1 MVMGLAIETVG
12 LHVTQAGAPVNP
24 QTLLPL
30 APYAGF
36 VRNFNTTDKAYLEF
50 VATHFAT
57 KAAGDNVTILSPQLA
72 DDVSGINFQPG
83 DNPTSLLLPRQ
94 TPQQL
99 YPGDAITVLD
109 TDPTASAVSVVA
121 MSILYANLPGAQARL
136 ATIAQLGG
144 AYNHI
149 KPVKVLCASLAGQ
162 WVDTV
167 LGLNA
172 AVLKSN
178 RDYAVLG
185 YVTDANVAAV
195 AVLGAFTSNY
205 RLGGPGVVVGYDTAE
220 WFIQMDQQVAPPHIP
235 VFNGKDIGA
244 IFCSV
249 LSATA
254 GNVNVTLILA
264 ELNLGIVP

>member
-1 MVMGLAIETVG
+1 MGLAIETIG

-24 QTLLPL
+24 QTLLALP
-30 APYAGF
+30 PYAGF
-36 VRNFNTTDKAYLEF
+36 VRNFATSDRAWLEF
-50 VATHFAT
+50 MATHFAT
-57 KAAGDNVTILSPQLA
+57 FATGDNVTLLSPQLA

-83 DNPTSLLLPRQ
+83 DNPTSLLMPRQ

-99 YPGDAITVLD
+99 YPGDALTFQD
-109 TDPTASAVSVVA
+109 TDVTASAVSVVA
-121 MSILYANLPGAQARL
+121 ASILYTNLPGASARL
-136 ATIAQLGG
+136 ATISQIAGS
-144 AYNHI
+144 YNHV
-149 KPVKVLCASLAGQ
+149 KPVRVATTPVAGA

-167 LGLNA
+167 LGANA

-185 YVTDANVAAV
+185 YVADKPLAAV

-205 RLGGPGVVVGYDTAE
+205 RLGGPGVAIGYDTAE
-220 WFIQMDQQVAPPHIP
+220 WFIQMDQQVTPPHIP
-235 VFNGKDIGA
+235 VFNGKDIGS
-244 IFCSV
+244 IFVSV

-254 GNVNVTLILA
+254 VATNVTLITA